1 MYLCSDCQSV
11 ADTPQ
16 VDDGDIRIVAQMF
29 SQLVDI
35 AVEGIAVVIVVMLPH
50 NFHQFR

>member
-1 MYLCSDCQSV
+1 MCLCSDCQSV

-29 SQLVDI
+29 SQLVDV
-35 AVEGIAVVIVVMLPH
+35 AVERIAVVIVGVLPH
-50 NFHQFR
+50 KFHQFR